1 MTMEEIKD
9 LLRERLQELSKEELI
24 DIIADIASVYVKSS
38 VLSRMSSA
46 NCVQRCVNNVQTN
59 VQETENLN
67 EQKINDSLFSQ
78 PITSKYAEL
87 LFDPSIDYEEYRE
100 FQRRGNEKLAE
111 EAAEMLRS
119 IEESRSRL
127 CDKN

>member
-1 MTMEEIKD
+1 MTEIKD

-24 DIIADIASVYVKSS
+24 DIIADIVSVYVRAS

-46 NCVQRCVNNVQTN
+46 NCIQQCVNNLQ
-59 VQETENLN
+59 TENLN

-87 LFDPSIDYEEYRE
+87 RFDPSIDYEGYRE
-100 FQRRGNEKLAE
+100 LQREGNEKLAE

-119 IEESRSRL
+119 IEESRNKL
-127 CDKN
+127 CEKIK